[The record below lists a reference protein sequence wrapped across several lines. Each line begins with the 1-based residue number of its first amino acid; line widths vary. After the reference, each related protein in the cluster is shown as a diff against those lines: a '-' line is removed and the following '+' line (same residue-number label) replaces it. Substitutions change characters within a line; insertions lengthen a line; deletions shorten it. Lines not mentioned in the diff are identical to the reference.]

1 MKRPDG
7 LVQVVWDTVRRFK
20 LLTAAL
26 VACIAGAIAFT
37 LLTPMVL
44 EQVVDQLAV
53 GEWNGIGSAL
63 LYFAA
68 LALGGLFEAAQ
79 NVSIT
84 VFGQK
89 ITRELRRRMCA
100 KLSRLPA
107 AFFANNS
114 AGSVTSRFV
123 GDVDT
128 VDSLFTNG
136 VVGMFADCCKMLGI
150 LAVVF
155 FKSRGLGIL
164 LLAVTPPLFLLT
176 RQFQKRM
183 LLAQRANRAAVA
195 KVNEHI
201 PETIRNIRMIHS
213 FAKEDYMERRYDR
226 YIQDSYR
233 AVEKSNLYDSV
244 YSPIVI
250 FLSSCTI
257 ALVMVQSARGGELE
271 AFFGMT
277 PGAAVAIIAYVSRVF
292 TPLES
297 IGMEI
302 QNIQSAVAGVQRI
315 HDFLRREERPAADA
329 SLTAADLMAAEGDR
343 LRLEG
348 VSFGYDADRAVLE
361 ELSFA
366 VRCGET
372 ATLAGR
378 TGAGKSTVFR
388 LLLGLYAP
396 EKGRV
401 LVCGAA
407 ADAIPDRE
415 KRKLFGFV
423 EQSFRMVPGTVRDQ
437 ITLLDP
443 TVSREAA
450 GEAARLV
457 GLHESIMALERGY
470 DTPCTP
476 DLFSQGQFQLLS
488 IARAVVTSPPILLL
502 DEITANLDADTER
515 RVIAA
520 LRAVSRNRTVLSIS
534 HRLYEQTGM
543 GRVIRIG
550 DGGGAAPEVHT

>member
-7 LVQVVWDTVRRFK
+7 LFQVAGDTVRRFK

-26 VACIAGAIAFT
+26 LLCIAGAIAFT
-37 LLTPMVL
+37 LLAPMVL
-44 EQVVDQLAV
+44 ERIVDDLTAGV
-53 GEWNGIGSAL
+53 WDGMGPAL
-63 LYFAA
+63 LYFAV
-68 LALGGLFEAAQ
+68 LALGGVFEAAQ

-107 AFFANNS
+107 SFFAENG

-123 GDVDT
+123 GDVDA

-136 VVGMFADCCKMLGI
+136 VVSMFADCCKVAGI

-155 FKSRGLGIL
+155 VKSRGLGIL
-164 LLAVTPPLFLLT
+164 LLAVTPLLFLLT

-183 LLAQRANRAAVA
+183 LRAQRANRAAVA

-250 FLSSCTI
+250 FISTCI
-257 ALVMVQSARGGELE
+257 VALVMVLSARGGGLE

-315 HDFLRREERPAADA
+315 HAFLRQEERPTADD
-329 SLTAADLMAAEGDR
+329 SLTAADLAAQPGDR

-361 ELSFA
+361 GVSFA
-366 VRCGET
+366 VKPGET
-372 ATLAGR
+372 ATLVGR

-388 LLLGLYAP
+388 LLLGLYTP

-407 ADAIPDRE
+407 AEAIPDRE

-423 EQSFRMVPGTVRDQ
+423 EQSFRMVPGTVADQ

-443 TVSREAA
+443 AISRGAA
-450 GEAARLV
+450 EEAARLV
-457 GLHESIMALERGY
+457 GLHESILALERGY

-476 DLFSQGQFQLLS
+476 ELFSQGQFQLLS

-502 DEITANLDADTER
+502 DEITANLDTDTER
-515 RVIAA
+515 RVIQA
-520 LRAVSRNRTVLSIS
+520 LRAASQNRTVLSIS
-534 HRLYEQTGM
+534 HRLYEQTGL
-543 GRVIRIG
+543 GRVIHIG
-550 DGGGAAPEVHT
+550 TGNTLAASV